1 MKKYIYLF
9 LLSFCLFPSFSSPQ
23 SNTTAFLFSFE
34 NSTEVDIDNME
45 GTPVFTT
52 YGILNGPKYFGG
64 HTGQSVSYSGWHPGD
79 ALRFGF
85 NTSGGQNL
93 RFQVY
98 MQCSNYDVGK
108 FMIRVSSDLQD
119 WTEMEP
125 EFIPPTVFALYGP
138 YILPASFEDVPEVYI
153 EILKTDSAK
162 SSLNN
167 LRLDEATLIGDGPL
181 PVELVSFSAKLIE
194 HKVVLDWSTSTEV
207 NNYGFELMR
216 STDGCCWDSITFLQG
231 NGNSNTIRHYNYTD
245 TPFGGLKFIYKLKQI
260 DFDGRLKYYDPVEVT
275 MEKIS
280 QFSLEQN
287 YPNPFNPETTIRF
300 SLPFQTDV
308 KVILFNLLGEFV
320 AEILNDD
327 LNEGYYEYKFNGRG
341 LASGVYFY
349 QLRAGNTRLTK
360 KLIITK

>member
-1 MKKYIYLF
+1 MKKYLYLF
-9 LLSFCLFPSFSSPQ
+9 LSSFCLFSSYSICQ

-34 NSTEVDIDNME
+34 NSTTADIDNME
-45 GTPVFTT
+45 GTPLFTT
-52 YGILNGPKYFGG
+52 VGSLTGPTYYIGKS
-64 HTGQSVSYSGWHPGD
+64 GQSISYSGWAPD
-79 ALRFGF
+79 EALRFEF

-98 MQCSNYDVGK
+98 IRCSNIDVGK
-108 FMIRVSSDLQD
+108 FKLRVRSNLED

-125 EFIPPTVFALYGP
+125 EFTPPTVFTLYGP

-153 EILKTDSAK
+153 EIVKTDSAK
-162 SSLNN
+162 SYQNN
-167 LRLDEATLIGDGPL
+167 LRIDEAALIGDGPL
-181 PVELVSFSAKLIE
+181 PVELVSFTAHSVENRI
-194 HKVVLDWSTSTEV
+194 VLNWSTSTEV

-216 STDGCCWDSITFLQG
+216 STDGSYWDSIAFLKG
-231 NGNSNTIRHYNYTD
+231 NGNSNTIRHYNYID

-260 DFDGRLKYYDPVEVT
+260 DFDGEFKYYDPVEVT

-280 QFSLEQN
+280 QISLEQN

-308 KVILFNLLGEFV
+308 KVILYNLLGELV
-320 AEILNDD
+320 AEIINDN
-327 LNEGYYEYKFNGRG
+327 LNEGYYEYKLNGG
-341 LASGVYFY
+341 SLASGVYFY
-349 QLRAGNTRLTK
+349 QLSAGNTRLTK